1 MFWFC
6 TEYDLKDW
14 CQNISVSSKRVK
26 CNYWGIAY
34 YQLLWL
40 GCFCWLNLYM
50 WPGSNSTYRRVLKGV
65 QTNATHSMPPAVT
78 LCCWQGANIQ
88 SVTGRARASNATA
101 TMWVCSSI
109 DWEELK
115 RSSSLP
121 WPEVQPH
128 HRAYSPSE
136 YDQTRSPTTPQGL
149 QSKWYDQTRCPT
161 TLQGLQSKWVWSNQK
176 FNHTTGLTVQASTI
190 KPEVQPHHSPSEYNQ
205 MVASPISV

>member
-1 MFWFC
+1 
-6 TEYDLKDW
+6 
-14 CQNISVSSKRVK
+14 
-26 CNYWGIAY
+26 
-34 YQLLWL
+34 
-40 GCFCWLNLYM
+40 M
-50 WPGSNSTYRRVLKGV
+50 WPGSNSTYRRVLKWV

-88 SVTGRARASNATA
+88 SVTGRARVSNATA

-121 WPEVQPH
+121 WPEVPPH
-128 HRAYSPSE
+128 YRAYSPSE

-149 QSKWYDQTRCPT
+149 QSKWVR
-161 TLQGLQSKWVWSNQK
+161 SNQK
-176 FNHTTGLTVQASTI
+176 SNHTTGLTVQVSTIKPEVQPHHRAYSPSDTIKPEVQPHHRAYSPSDTIKPEVQPHHRAYSPSDTI
-190 KPEVQPHHSPSEYNQ
+190 KPEVQPHHSPSEYDQ